1 MMALGVRPLAVDWE
15 RWRTPVHLAK
25 QFILDHCV
33 KEAGKLETECWIW
46 TLAGNNR
53 GYGAMWFDDRRQGAH
68 RVSYQVFICEIP
80 DGMQVLHRCDNP
92 ACVNP
97 DHLFLGT
104 AADNTADMYCK
115 GRHYV
120 YQVGDWR
127 CKLTEDDVR
136 EARRMRAEG
145 KKYRHLCSH
154 FGVSY
159 KAMWDVVNGVSWK
172 SVTD

>member
-1 MMALGVRPLAVDWE
+1 MSIYRGCTQAQLE
-15 RWRTPVHLAK
+15 RAEAESVKRY
-25 QFILDHCV
+25 ILERCV
-33 KEAGKLETECWIW
+33 KEAGPLDTECWVW

-53 GYGAMWFDDRRQGAH
+53 GYGAMWFDGLRQPAH
-68 RVSYQVFICEIP
+68 RVSFEVFVCDIP
-80 DGMQVLHRCDNP
+80 EGMQVLHRCDNR

-104 AADNTADMYCK
+104 AADNTADMYSK
-115 GRHYV
+115 GRQYV

-136 EARRMRAEG
+136 KARRMRAEG
-145 KKYRHLCSH
+145 KTYREIREH
-154 FGVSY
+154 FGVSH
-159 KAMWDVVNGVSWK
+159 KAVWDVVNGVSWT